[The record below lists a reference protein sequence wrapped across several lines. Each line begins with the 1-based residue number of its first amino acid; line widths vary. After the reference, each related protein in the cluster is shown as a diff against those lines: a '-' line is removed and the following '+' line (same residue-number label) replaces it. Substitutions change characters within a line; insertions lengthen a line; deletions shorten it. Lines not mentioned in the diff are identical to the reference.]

1 MPLPQRSPWRAK
13 VLDWH
18 PGPASSCCAG
28 RAGSLANSW
37 EAMAEFVCKVAD
49 ASGRVFEQVEAAA
62 TELEA
67 RQKLADRGFY
77 VYTVKPRLGLLAAG
91 LPKPRQRAVRGTEF
105 LIFNQQ
111 FNTLIK
117 AGLPILRALDLLAE
131 RAASPRL
138 RPILDEVRER
148 VRGGALLSEA
158 LAEQEIFPRVYVT
171 SVLAGEKSGNLPGVL
186 EQYITYQRMT
196 TTFRRRLLAA
206 LVYPAILVLV
216 SIAILTFVT
225 VYVIPRFAGLFAEL
239 RVELPTLTQ
248 IVIALALEFRPYL
261 LGLFLLLVVAGFLEY
276 LWSRTEAG
284 GRALDRF
291 ILKLPIVG
299 NTWLKFQTAQFSRTL
314 ATLLTGGT
322 PLVQALATSAGAAT
336 SRLLQQMI
344 HQATARVREGK
355 SLHDSLRET
364 GLMPPL
370 ALEMIEVGEATGS
383 LAPML
388 TSVAEFY
395 EEEVNLRLSAIVS
408 VIEPAILVTT
418 ALVVGFILVALY
430 LPIFTFALGRA
441 G

>member
-1 MPLPQRSPWRAK
+1 
-13 VLDWH
+13 
-18 PGPASSCCAG
+18 
-28 RAGSLANSW
+28 
-37 EAMAEFVCKVAD
+37 MAEFVCKVAD
-49 ASGRVFEQVEAAA
+49 AAGRVFEQVEAAA
-62 TELEA
+62 NEVEA
-67 RQKLADRGFY
+67 RQKLAERGLY
-77 VYTVKPRLGLLAAG
+77 VYAVKPRTGLLAAAV
-91 LPKPRQRAVRGTEF
+91 PKPRARTVRSTEF

-131 RAASPRL
+131 RAAAPRL

-186 EQYITYQRMT
+186 DQYISYQRMT
-196 TTFRRRLLAA
+196 TSFRRRLLAA
-206 LVYPAILVLV
+206 LVYPAILVVV
-216 SIAILTFVT
+216 SACILTFVT
-225 VYVIPRFAGLFAEL
+225 IFVIPRFAGLFAEL
-239 RVELPTLTQ
+239 HLELPAVTQ
-248 IVIALALEFRPYL
+248 VVIALALEFRPFVL
-261 LGLFLLLVVAGFLEY
+261 AGFLLLAAAGFAGV
-276 LWSRTEAG
+276 LWTRTEAG

-291 ILKLPIVG
+291 ILRLPVVG
-299 NTWLKFQTAQFSRTL
+299 DTWLKFQTAQFARTL

-322 PLVQALATSAGAAT
+322 PLVQALQTSAGAAS

-344 HQATARVREGK
+344 LQATGRVREGK

-370 ALEMIEVGEATGS
+370 ALEMIEVGEATGA

-395 EEEVNLRLSAIVS
+395 EEEVNLRLATMVS
-408 VIEPAILVTT
+408 VVEPAILVGT
-418 ALVVGFILVALY
+418 ALVVGFILVSLY